1 MPNKQ
6 KSQDSGLMNK
16 GAKFS
21 CLSLCGQHS
30 VNKHMAFM
38 VFYDIYFHALTIHYT
53 ISNKHTLL
61 QYIIYK
67 IITQK
72 VLDCV
77 WYKSKFVVWKM
88 GHNSSI
94 SFYEYLGMLRA

>member
-6 KSQDSGLMNK
+6 KSQDSGLMNE

-21 CLSLCGQHS
+21 CVLLCGQHS
-30 VNKHMAFM
+30 VNKHMVFM
-38 VFYDIYFHALTIHYT
+38 FFYDIYFHALTIHYT

-72 VLDCV
+72 V
-77 WYKSKFVVWKM
+77 WYKSTFVVWKM

-94 SFYEYLGMLRA
+94 SFYLGMLRA

>member
-6 KSQDSGLMNK
+6 KSQDSGLMNE

-21 CLSLCGQHS
+21 CVLLCGQHS

-38 VFYDIYFHALTIHYT
+38 VFYIYFHALTIHYT

-72 VLDCV
+72 VLDRV
-77 WYKSKFVVWKM
+77 WY
-88 GHNSSI
+88 
-94 SFYEYLGMLRA
+94 